1 MSLSSYQN
9 LSMGDQ
15 VSTQLS
21 QEKFRIKKWGASFR
35 IGNPDCRSL
44 ITTRTPLGPNDHRED
59 TPHFIN
65 L

>member
-44 ITTRTPLGPNDHRED
+44 ITNMYPIGTK
-59 TPHFIN
+59 
-65 L
+65 